1 MNKCIYAYL
10 AIGLLLL
17 AAPAGALVPDTITIE
32 TEPGWVTAGGRDVAA
47 ITVQVSNSTP
57 DNIPLAGIAVNF
69 AVNETYGSIL
79 PTQIETNESGQATVF
94 FTPKTLSGDVVI
106 RAGVVHEGLSE
117 PLMQSV
123 DLHIDHAAP
132 YRIKNTWYSPK
143 VTVGRE
149 MKIIVRM
156 EDRYRNIVDSKWE
169 DDLNIPL
176 AKTDNVTFTVGSPGG
191 EAAFVGGTDMITLPV
206 DENGNVTATLRV
218 DKLAGENLVWIQPP
232 APVRGEYI
240 SIAGVAGPPFNIT
253 TAVNPADA
261 SVRANGEDKV
271 SFTYSLFDEYGNPS
285 GGWGLWVNASTKR
298 VDQPDEEQSRLLN
311 SSSRGEVMITYGPE
325 DSVGVA
331 TLTATALGNESVTN
345 ITVVEF
351 TSTEPVNML
360 LTANPQ
366 SMPSREIQ
374 PNFVAELRAKVMDV
388 KGNPVEGQKVT
399 FTLNTSSINVY
410 GYNATGEPYLNGE
423 KNSASVETDT
433 NGSAI
438 VKFHPGEFVEQK
450 DKLNWSATAKG
461 TATVRA
467 TWGDVS
473 RDIVLTWM
481 NYPYLS
487 VETEVSRETVEVN
500 DTVDVTIRLKGDG
513 YKLEPDPIDAV
524 LVIDQSGS
532 MKYDITGAS
541 GNSDERMQ
549 AAKAAATTFIGQ
561 MNTTRDRI
569 GLISFNSSTTVKNTL
584 GDSFERVT
592 TNLNALNS
600 NGATQLRRGIYE
612 AMLVQNQAEHQSNA
626 IKAVIVMT
634 DGDWN
639 YDGSPIGHGT
649 GYPENASWA
658 YSFSSNTLEPDNY
671 RYYDGLG
678 GELLDGKSYGKWTR
692 NGKWVECCREPNKCS
707 GSHDAT
713 RDYKYCTNGNGEFT
727 NQNMSRFASD
737 SGVKLY
743 TITFAYNP
751 GNTVTKTMGILA
763 NATGGFYEHAP
774 SGDQLTDIYK
784 RIAGDLKTEAGV
796 NTTMALAFENVNV
809 TGIDVP
815 GKDVFDYVYDD
826 GNSTH
831 IYNRTGTV
839 VHFDKTINQA
849 ADWNNNQS
857 LNFDI
862 GTVRLGQTWEATFR
876 LKVKMEGN
884 INVFGPG
891 STISF
896 NNGEE
901 ELELPAT
908 YITAVESLNNTGM
921 DFQGLEITNLRF
933 TGEEPVTEFL
943 PVAWDLN
950 YTGLETVTEDVF
962 YSNDNNF
969 TWVKFD
975 TLSAT
980 NETIR
985 GNSTLDVRNLPA
997 GYYTIRVY
1005 GYAPDTGDASA
1016 MLVQNVIGGAGESAY
1031 IRIQ

>member
-1 MNKCIYAYL
+1 MYAYL
-10 AIGLLLL
+10 AVGLLLF
-17 AAPAGALVPDTITIE
+17 AAPAGALVPDTITLE
-32 TEPGWVTAGGRDVAA
+32 TEPGWVTAGSRDVAA

-79 PTQIETNESGQATVF
+79 PAQIETNESGQATVF

-271 SFTYSLFDEYGNPS
+271 SFTYSLLDEYGNPS

-298 VDQPDEEQSRLLN
+298 VDQPDEEQSRLLT

-345 ITVVEF
+345 MIVVEF
-351 TSTEPVNML
+351 TSTDPVNML

-388 KGNPVEGQKVT
+388 KGNPVKDQEVT
-399 FTLNTSSINVY
+399 FTLDNKSINID
-410 GYNATGEPYLNGE
+410 GNATEDGRPYLNEE
-423 KNSASVETDT
+423 KLNEEKSTVTVSVKTDT
-433 NGSAI
+433 NGFAI
-438 VKFHPGEFVEQK
+438 VKFHPGEFVGQ
-450 DKLNWSATAKG
+450 DDPLNWSATARG
-461 TATVRA
+461 NATVRA
-467 TWGDVS
+467 TWKNAS
-473 RDIVLTWM
+473 RDIEVNRNIVLTWM

-500 DTVDVTIRLKGDG
+500 ETVDVTIRLKGDG

-532 MKYDITGAS
+532 MRYNINHVNNNE
-541 GNSDERMQ
+541 NSNERMD
-549 AAKAAATTFIGQ
+549 AAKAAAQTFVGQ
-561 MNTTRDRI
+561 MNSIRDHV
-569 GLISFNSSTTVKNTL
+569 GLISFNSSTTEKNAL
-584 GDSFERVT
+584 GDPFNEV
-592 TNLNALNS
+592 NASLNS
-600 NGATQLRRGIYE
+600 LKPDGATQLRRGIYE
-612 AMLVQNQAEHQSNA
+612 AILMQNGKGRSDA
-626 IKAVIVMT
+626 IKAVVVMT

-658 YSFSSNTLEPDNY
+658 YSFSGNTLEPDNY

-678 GELLDGKSYGKWTR
+678 GTLKLDQKKKSGTWT
-692 NGKWVECCREPNKCS
+692 
-707 GSHDAT
+707 
-713 RDYKYCTNGNGEFT
+713 DYYNCTDGEFT

-751 GNTVTKTMGILA
+751 GNTVTKTMRILA
-763 NATGGFYEHAP
+763 NSTGGFYEHAP

-809 TGIDVP
+809 TGVEVP
-815 GKDVFDYVYDD
+815 GENVFDYVYDN

-839 VHFDKTINQA
+839 IHFDKTINQT
-849 ADWNNNQS
+849 ADWNDNQK

-921 DFQGLEITNLRF
+921 DFEGLEITNLRF

>member
-1 MNKCIYAYL
+1 MWIYAYL

-17 AAPAGALVPDTITIE
+17 AAPAGALVPDSITIK
-32 TEPGWVTAGGRDVAA
+32 TDRVWVTAGSPEPSTL
-47 ITVQVSNSTP
+47 TVQVLNSTSG
-57 DNIPLAGIAVNF
+57 NTSFGGVAVNF
-69 AVNETYGSIL
+69 AVNETYGSIS
-79 PTQIETNESGQATVF
+79 PVQVVTGTDGKATAV
-94 FTPKTLSGDVVI
+94 FTPGTRSGDALITVGFTSPGTGASNWTVC
-106 RAGVVHEGLSE
+106 R
-117 PLMQSV
+117 
-123 DLHIDHAAP
+123 IDHATP
-132 YRIKNTWYSPK
+132 YRFENIWYSPE
-143 VTVGRE
+143 VTAGGE
-149 MKIIVRM
+149 TKIIVRV
-156 EDRYRNIVDSKWE
+156 EDRHRNVVDSKRE
-169 DDLNIPL
+169 ADMNIPP
-176 AKTDNVTFTVGSPGG
+176 AETDNVTFTVGSPGG
-191 EAAFVGGTDMITLPV
+191 EAAFVGSTDMITLPV
-206 DENGNVTATLRV
+206 DEKGNVTATLRV

-232 APVRGEYI
+232 APVRGGYI

-253 TAVNPADA
+253 TVVNPADA

-271 SFTYSLFDEYGNPS
+271 SFTYSLLDEYGNPS

-325 DSVGVA
+325 DSVGFA
-331 TLTATALGNESVTN
+331 NITATALGNESVAN
-345 ITVVEF
+345 MTVVEF
-351 TSTEPVNML
+351 TSTDPVNML
-360 LTANPQ
+360 LTASPQ

-388 KGNPVEGQKVT
+388 KGNPVAGQNVT
-399 FTLNTSSINVY
+399 FTLNTSSINVN
-410 GYNATGEPYLNGE
+410 GYNATGEPYLNEE
-423 KNSASVETDT
+423 KSRVSVETDT

-438 VKFHPGEFVEQK
+438 VKFHPGKFVEQE

-461 TATVRA
+461 TAIVRA

-500 DTVDVTIRLKGDG
+500 ETVDVTIRLKGDG

-524 LVIDQSGS
+524 LVIDRSLS
-532 MKYDITGAS
+532 MQYDIDRDGGYQS
-541 GNSDERMQ
+541 ERMNAARA
-549 AAKAAATTFIGQ
+549 AAKTFVGQ
-561 MNTTRDRI
+561 MNSTRDRV
-569 GLISFNSSTTVKNTL
+569 GLVSFARTTTVSNLSNSFNAVN
-584 GDSFERVT
+584 G
-592 TNLNALNS
+592 NLDALQAS
-600 NGATQLRRGIYE
+600 ETATKLRRGIYE
-612 AMLVQNQAEHQSNA
+612 AILMQRDLGRSNA
-626 IKAVIVMT
+626 IRAVVVMT
-634 DGDWN
+634 DGNWN
-639 YDGSPIGHGT
+639 EDGSPIANGT
-649 GYPENASWA
+649 GYPDNASWV
-658 YSFSSNTLEPDNY
+658 YTFGYDDPKNSWYY

-678 GELLDGKSYGKWTR
+678 GKLLDGTKKDGEDRVWKD
-692 NGKWVECCREPNKCS
+692 GKWVWVDS
-707 GSHDAT
+707 Y
-713 RDYKYCTNGNGEFT
+713 RDYRYCTDGTFT
-727 NQNMSRFASD
+727 NQNMSVFASEN
-737 SGVKLY
+737 GVKLY
-743 TITFAYNP
+743 TITFASDLSDWV
-751 GNTVTKTMGILA
+751 NTAMKILA
-763 NATGGFYEHAP
+763 HSTGGFYEHA
-774 SGDQLTDIYK
+774 GDGDKLADIYK

-796 NTTMALAFENVNV
+796 NTTMALAFENVNA

-815 GKDVFDYVYDD
+815 GKDVFDYVYND

-831 IYNRTGTV
+831 IYNWTGTV
-839 VHFDKTINQA
+839 VHFDKTINQT
-849 ADWNNNQS
+849 ADWNKNQR

-862 GTVRLGQTWEATFR
+862 GTVRLDQTWEATFR

-884 INVFGPG
+884 INIFGPG

>member
-1 MNKCIYAYL
+1 MYAYL
-10 AIGLLLL
+10 AVGLLLF
-17 AAPAGALVPDTITIE
+17 AAPAGALVPDTITLE
-32 TEPGWVTAGGRDVAA
+32 TEPGWVTAGSRDVAA

-79 PTQIETNESGQATVF
+79 PAQIETNESGQATVF

-271 SFTYSLFDEYGNPS
+271 SFTYSLLDEYGNPS

-298 VDQPDEEQSRLLN
+298 VDQPDEEQSRLLT

-345 ITVVEF
+345 MIVVEF
-351 TSTEPVNML
+351 TSTDPVNML

-388 KGNPVEGQKVT
+388 KGNPVKDQEVT
-399 FTLNTSSINVY
+399 FTLDNKSINID
-410 GYNATGEPYLNGE
+410 GNATEDGRPYLNEE
-423 KNSASVETDT
+423 KLNEEKSTVTVSVKTDT
-433 NGSAI
+433 NGFAI
-438 VKFHPGEFVEQK
+438 VKFHPGEFVGQ
-450 DKLNWSATAKG
+450 DDPLNWSATARG
-461 TATVRA
+461 NATVRA
-467 TWGDVS
+467 TWKNAS
-473 RDIVLTWM
+473 RDIEVNRNIVLTWM

-500 DTVDVTIRLKGDG
+500 ETVDVTIRLKGDG

-532 MKYDITGAS
+532 MRYNINHVNNNE
-541 GNSDERMQ
+541 NSNERMD
-549 AAKAAATTFIGQ
+549 AAKAAAQTFVGQ
-561 MNTTRDRI
+561 MNSIRDHV
-569 GLISFNSSTTVKNTL
+569 GLISFNSSTTEKNAL
-584 GDSFERVT
+584 GDPFNEV
-592 TNLNALNS
+592 NASLNS
-600 NGATQLRRGIYE
+600 LKPDGATQLRRGIYE
-612 AMLVQNQAEHQSNA
+612 AILMQNGKGRSDA
-626 IKAVIVMT
+626 IKAVVVMT

-658 YSFSSNTLEPDNY
+658 YSFSGNTLEPDNY

-678 GELLDGKSYGKWTR
+678 GTLKLDQKKKSGTWT
-692 NGKWVECCREPNKCS
+692 
-707 GSHDAT
+707 
-713 RDYKYCTNGNGEFT
+713 DYYNCTDGEFT

-751 GNTVTKTMGILA
+751 GNTVTKTMRILA
-763 NATGGFYEHAP
+763 NSTGGFYEHAP

-809 TGIDVP
+809 TGVEVP
-815 GKDVFDYVYDD
+815 GENVFDYVYDN

-839 VHFDKTINQA
+839 IHFDKTINQT
-849 ADWNNNQS
+849 ADWNDNQK